1 MSVAVARGRRAG
13 AMAGV
18 RGGRALGSVWL
29 AMLLLALILQGCA
42 GSGGG
47 GQVGGDAVSGAL
59 GVVPDDGEESDVRR
73 RARIRVELAAS
84 YYQQRNLQVAL
95 EELGQALRADPTYPA
110 AYNMLGLVYMEL
122 GDGPRADES
131 FQRALRLAP
140 NDAELNNNYGWFL
153 CQSGRERESIPR
165 FEAALRDPLY
175 RTPTVPMHNAG
186 LCSERLGDL
195 AAAESY
201 FQRAF
206 QVDVSN
212 PVAMFNLGRIYHGRG
227 EHDRARFYAQRLL
240 TMFRPTAQ
248 TLWLGLR
255 VERALGNRDA
265 EASLAS
271 QLMRRFPESPEAG
284 LLASGRY
291 GD

>member
-1 MSVAVARGRRAG
+1 MILAVARSRRRAG
-13 AMAGV
+13 PPAPAGRPGTLV
-18 RGGRALGSVWL
+18 AGLLVV
-29 AMLLLALILQGCA
+29 LLALLLQGCA
-42 GSGGG
+42 GTGGG
-47 GQVGGDAVSGAL
+47 VDGSTDSQGAL

-73 RARIRVELAAS
+73 RARIRVELAAG

-95 EELGQALRADPTYPA
+95 EELGQALRVDPEYPA

-131 FQRALRLAP
+131 FRRGLRLAP

-153 CQSGRERESIPR
+153 CQSGRERDAIAR

-175 RTPTVPMHNAG
+175 RTPTVPLHNAG

-195 AAAESY
+195 AAAEAY

-227 EHDRARFYAQRLL
+227 EHERARFYAQRLL
-240 TMFRPTAQ
+240 TTFRPTAQ
-248 TLWLGLR
+248 TLWLALR

-271 QLMRRFPESPEAG
+271 QLRRRFPESPEAA
-284 LLASGRY
+284 LLAAGRY